1 MLITFFL
8 QSFENLWLQFNKL
21 NKNVTENYS
30 NRSATLTRVNEIC
43 DSTDTVILDNH
54 HNTVGKNES
63 LQEKIQS
70 NIDILKSDIDHNM
83 IKVSFYTF
91 ITSYL

>member
-1 MLITFFL
+1 M
-8 QSFENLWLQFNKL
+8 
-21 NKNVTENYS
+21 TENYS

-70 NIDILKSDIDHNM
+70 NIDILKNDIDHNM